1 MGETAEPGGKACQ
14 NVMGE
19 DVRSIMGEL
28 LTAIRNIKVPV
39 LDLYAVSGIQPEIEI
54 IREMYMPDG
63 LHPNDAGTEIIAKR
77 LMGFLS
83 QYS

>member
-28 LTAIRNIKVPV
+28 LTAIRNIKVQGGNTSTYG
-39 LDLYAVSGIQPEIEI
+39 DTHYNIQMPNIEGNFI
-54 IREMYMPDG
+54 YKLNRALGGY
-63 LHPNDAGTEIIAKR
+63 
-77 LMGFLS
+77 
-83 QYS
+83 